1 MINNFYE
8 ASILP
13 SVRSS
18 INPFLQIILALNLL
32 CGMEL
37 NEFCPP
43 NSSDDLFLLSCL
55 FLLLCF
61 LNVVHNLGTWIP
73 KLGKVWRKPA
83 SWGRLAAIARPST
96 AANWNH
102 NTTASLVIEHIHCRV
117 HQIFLLLR
125 ISKGWIRGMPP
136 WISSFF
142 YKFVFFTF
150 VFYTFI
156 FNNFIFYTFIC
167 YTFFFLYV
175 HFLYVHFL
183 YSSFFIRFIFYNSKF
198 MITT

>member
-1 MINNFYE
+1 MVWCGVNQMIIHFSE

-18 INPFLQIILALNLL
+18 FHPFLEIFLVLNLL

-117 HQIFLLLR
+117 HQ
-125 ISKGWIRGMPP
+125 
-136 WISSFF
+136 
-142 YKFVFFTF
+142 
-150 VFYTFI
+150 
-156 FNNFIFYTFIC
+156 
-167 YTFFFLYV
+167 FFFFCEFQKDEYGVCLPRVLEEEKKNYI
-175 HFLYVHFL
+175 
-183 YSSFFIRFIFYNSKF
+183 FFAPPPNLRWLFEVRRL
-198 MITT
+198 